1 MAMMAVPSGGDRSS
15 DQGRQNQD
23 GTGEIKGGQSKESKS
38 SQSGPLYGPTLEGPE
53 PNPSHPLERSGNI
66 CLRRSTWQSIVLFPS
81 QRPIIQIKDV
91 CFYGG
96 LRLHS
101 LVR

>member
-38 SQSGPLYGPTLEGPE
+38 SQSGPLYGPTLEG
-53 PNPSHPLERSGNI
+53 